1 MEAIGNAMTNEKD
14 PLIIK
19 LYINEILIKKLKIYS
34 GREYKVNIDLKN
46 KLKLGLNTIKFEIQN
61 PITPV
66 SKLESVDGRLLGFN
80 LKSYKFE

>member
-1 MEAIGNAMTNEKD
+1 MINAKD
-14 PLIIK
+14 PLIINLFVNK
-19 LYINEILIKKLKIYS
+19 ILIKKLKIYDS
-34 GREYKVNIDLKN
+34 TEYKINIDLKN
-46 KLKLGLNTIKFEIQN
+46 QLNLGLNVIKFEIEN